1 MDKLL
6 TIQDVNFR
14 RLAAIIKNHIPI
26 NVNIFNL
33 SKIYIAEQW
42 VKQYLNSEFNKIS
55 NKKIYSYIRLR
66 TNRLRNKLGWHS
78 IMV

>member
-14 RLAAIIKNHIPI
+14 LAAIIKNHIPI
-26 NVNIFNL
+26 DVNIFNL

-42 VKQYLNSEFNKIS
+42 VKQYLNSEFTKIS
-55 NKKIYSYIRLR
+55 NKEIYSYIRLR
-66 TNRLRNKLGWHS
+66 TNQPRNKLGRHS
-78 IMV
+78 IIV